1 MASQDS
7 LTEYKTILENETQ
20 EIVHDFEVF
29 IKSATFLSEFPKL
42 KTFLRLIPIDQNKWT
57 EIYPDE
63 DLDLTQLS
71 GFQFIFGHM
80 IKFPKKPY
88 QFFKE
93 LSNLWKKMGKWLL
106 IRLQKFQSAKFSN
119 GSKRASQL
127 KSKL

>member
-1 MASQDS
+1 MNKYKVFIIAHKFNKKMASQDS

-71 GFQFIFGHM
+71 GFQFIFSHKNFILV
-80 IKFPKKPY
+80 IK
-88 QFFKE
+88 
-93 LSNLWKKMGKWLL
+93 LSLVFIN
-106 IRLQKFQSAKFSN
+106 IQDAKCRVKVF
-119 GSKRASQL
+119 
-127 KSKL
+127 